1 MFIRGSVMS
10 KNWSSGWLTCNTGCN
25 CSTVIDYYVTKGST
39 VNLCAID
46 VYKAFDRVNNF
57 ALLNKLMKRLL
68 PVKLLSLFENW
79 LLNCHPCIKWECSFS
94 QFFKLEFGVGQGS
107 VLSPLLFAVYV
118 DDLAKSCDCTRGVY
132 LVLYADDILLLSP
145 TVTKFQN
152 TLHNCERELDALD
165 LVMNVKK
172 SCCMRIG
179 QRSKVSSA
187 CVPFLV
193 RSCHG

>member
-1 MFIRGSVMS
+1 M
-10 KNWSSGWLTCNTGCN
+10 
-25 CSTVIDYYVTKGST
+25 TKGST

-46 VYKAFDRVNNF
+46 VSKAFDRVNNF

-79 LLNCHPCIKWECSFS
+79 LLNCHSCIKWEYCFS
-94 QFFKLEFGVGQGS
+94 QFFKLEFGVRQGS

-118 DDLAKSCDCTRGVY
+118 DDLAKSCDCTHGVY

-145 TVTKFQN
+145 TVTELQDL
-152 TLHNCERELDALD
+152 LHNYCEREIVALD
-165 LVMNVKK
+165 LVINVKK

-179 QRSKVSSA
+179 LLCNVMYQRLRCLSGA
-187 CVPFLV
+187 FL
-193 RSCHG
+193 S